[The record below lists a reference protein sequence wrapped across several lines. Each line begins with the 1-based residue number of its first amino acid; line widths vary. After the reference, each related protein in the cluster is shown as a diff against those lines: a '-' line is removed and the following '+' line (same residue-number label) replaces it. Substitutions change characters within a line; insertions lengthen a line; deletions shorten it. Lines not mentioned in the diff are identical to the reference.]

1 MTEISDS
8 ASRVPRALP
17 WPVPLRG
24 ASLAGALVLV
34 ATGLFFATAAL
45 MLDFGSL
52 ALPGPGFFPFVLGVA
67 LAGLSVA
74 IAAELRHRPAE
85 TQNIE
90 FGHRDLLITFAALV
104 GICLFF
110 ERLGAYVTLGLFS
123 WALLVLLARVP
134 ILRAALASIG
144 GMVAIWYVFKILL
157 GLQLPGG
164 PF

>member
-1 MTEISDS
+1 VTGTSDP
-8 ASRVPRALP
+8 APRPPRALP
-17 WPVPLRG
+17 WAVPLRG
-24 ASLAGALVLV
+24 GSLTGALAL
-34 ATGLFFATAAL
+34 AAAGLCFATAAL

-52 ALPGPGFFPFVLGVA
+52 ALPGPGFFPFVLGAA
-67 LAGLSVA
+67 LAGFSAA
-74 IAAELRHRPAE
+74 IAADLLRRPAE
-85 TQNIE
+85 TQKIE
-90 FGHRDLLITFAALV
+90 LGHRDVLITLAALV
-104 GICLFF
+104 GICLLF